1 MRESSLKTH
10 MKASALLR
18 HAQSEGAF
26 AYVMQKGDP
35 DNGIILV
42 KMSSLDGLA
51 RLYSPSRNMDG
62 DSVYRAS
69 AALPESEVT
78 QMILKR
84 MKYDPDLWVIE
95 IEDKAGR
102 HFLTDPV
109 ETS

>member
-1 MRESSLKTH
+1 MRASSLKTH

-18 HAQSEGAF
+18 RAQSESAF

-35 DNGIILV
+35 DNGIILIKV
-42 KMSSLDGLA
+42 ATLDGQA
-51 RLYSPSRNMDG
+51 ILYSPSRNMDG
-62 DSVYRAS
+62 ESVYRSS
-69 AALPESEVT
+69 AALTEAEIT

-109 ETS
+109 EAA